1 MSKRVRIVIESL
13 ERGGMGA
20 RDVLVDAHELLR
32 TAWVHGY
39 RSPFPDLEEERIT
52 SAEANELR
60 RALADYCASETS
72 GSHRRFALANL
83 ARTSG
88 YDLRKQIAAELH
100 ICLEVQR
107 VIGWDIFQ
115 LLLALEELGE
125 QIFPPEKTSRS
136 LTDLEENVEMASD
149 YLQRVG
155 INVPL

>member
-1 MSKRVRIVIESL
+1 
-13 ERGGMGA
+13 
-20 RDVLVDAHELLR
+20 
-32 TAWVHGY
+32 
-39 RSPFPDLEEERIT
+39 
-52 SAEANELR
+52 
-60 RALADYCASETS
+60 
-72 GSHRRFALANL
+72 
-83 ARTSG
+83 
-88 YDLRKQIAAELH
+88 LH